1 MNICVIGLGYVG
13 YPLFEAFSKNYE
25 TYGID
30 LEEKVKKFNNEKI
43 TTDYSVINN
52 CDVVFV
58 CAPTPVDD
66 NNKPDISGLIN
77 ISKNISGHL
86 KDGHIIVYESTVG
99 PRDINKINEIL
110 NKDSPLSYFNN
121 ERYYVVYSPER
132 VSPGETTLKDC
143 KKLVACPNEKIR
155 NDVCQLYE
163 SIGVK
168 TYPCSD
174 YKIAILS
181 KLLENI
187 QRDVNIALMNEY
199 ANICQTNFDVNFD
212 EVLKAA
218 STKHNFVPYN
228 RGLVGGH
235 CIPVDPYYLLDSCPS
250 GCRELMFINHSRIVN
265 DFTIECVADKI
276 YNIFR
281 KYKHWCILGAAYKE
295 NIDDTRNSGSLK
307 LYNQLMK
314 KLSYEQYI
322 TVHDPYIKQY
332 SYFPENADCYILATP
347 HDWYNKFDFLKERPL
362 YDVRGAWYNSCKG
375 NSNYYGF
382 GMVNNHQ

>member
-43 TTDYSVINN
+43 TTDYDVIDD

-66 NNKPDISGLIN
+66 KNKPDISSLID
-77 ISKNISGHL
+77 ISENISGHL
-86 KDGHIIVYESTVG
+86 KEGHIIVYESTIG
-99 PRDINKINEIL
+99 PYDMSDILSGLRRNKSYSLVE
-110 NKDSPLSYFNN
+110 NKN
-121 ERYYVVYSPER
+121 YYVIYSPER

-143 KKLVACPNEKIR
+143 TKIVACPNEKIR
-155 NDVCQLYE
+155 KDICFLYE

-199 ANICQTNFDVNFD
+199 ANMCQANFDVNFD

-235 CIPVDPYYLLDSCPS
+235 CIPVDPYYLLNSCHS
-250 GCRELMFINHSRIVN
+250 AKESMLINHARLVN
-265 DFTIECVADKI
+265 DYTIEYVANKI

-295 NIDDTRNSGSLK
+295 NVDDTRNSGSLK
-307 LYNQLMK
+307 LYNHLMK

-347 HDWYNKFDFLKERPL
+347 HDWYNKFDFLKEKPL
-362 YDVRGAWYNSCKG
+362 YDVRGAWYDSCNGK
-375 NSNYYGF
+375 SNYYGF
-382 GMVNNHQ
+382 GIVNNSW

>member
-30 LEEKVKKFNNEKI
+30 VEEKVKKFNNEKI
-43 TTDYSVINN
+43 TADYSVIDN

-66 NNKPDISGLIN
+66 NNKPDISSLID
-77 ISKNISGHL
+77 ISDNISGHL
-86 KDGHIIVYESTVG
+86 KEGHIIVYESTIG
-99 PRDINKINEIL
+99 PHDMSDILSGLRRNKSYSLVE
-110 NKDSPLSYFNN
+110 NKN
-121 ERYYVVYSPER
+121 YYVVFSPER
-132 VSPGETTLKDC
+132 ISPGETTLKDC

-155 NDVCQLYE
+155 NDVCSLYE

-199 ANICQTNFDVNFD
+199 ANICQIDFNVNFD

-218 STKHNFVPYN
+218 STKHDFVPYN

-235 CIPVDPYYLLDSCPS
+235 CIPVDPYYLLNSCYS
-250 GCRELMFINHSRIVN
+250 AKESMLIKHARLVN
-265 DFTIECVADKI
+265 DYTIEYVADKI
-276 YNIFR
+276 YNRFG

-295 NIDDTRNSGSLK
+295 NVDDTRNSGSLK

-347 HDWYNKFDFLKERPL
+347 HDWYNKFDFLKEKPL
-362 YDVRGAWYNSCKG
+362 YDVRGAWYDSCKG
-375 NSNYYGF
+375 KFNYYGF
-382 GMVNNHQ
+382 GIVNNHW

>member
-1 MNICVIGLGYVG
+1 MNICVVGLGYVG

-43 TTDYSVINN
+43 TADYDVIDN

-66 NNKPDISGLIN
+66 ENKPDISSLID
-77 ISKNISGHL
+77 ISDNISGHL
-86 KDGHIIVYESTVG
+86 KEGHIIVYESTIG
-99 PRDINKINEIL
+99 PYDMSDILSGLRRNKSYSLVE
-110 NKDSPLSYFNN
+110 NKN
-121 ERYYVVYSPER
+121 YYVVFSPER

-143 KKLVACPNEKIR
+143 TKIVACPNEKIR

-218 STKHNFVPYN
+218 STKYNFAPYN

-250 GCRELMFINHSRIVN
+250 GGSELMFINHSRIVN
-265 DFTIECVADKI
+265 DFTIEYVADKI

-281 KYKHWCILGAAYKE
+281 KYTHWCILGAAYKE
-295 NIDDTRNSGSLK
+295 NVDDTRNSGSLK

-347 HDWYNKFDFLKERPL
+347 HDWYNKFDFLKEKPL
-362 YDVRGAWYNSCKG
+362 YDVRGAWYDSCKG
-375 NSNYYGF
+375 KSNYYGF
-382 GMVNNHQ
+382 GIVNNR